1 LNLVKPTV
9 VFTKS
14 RMQYVGQLHIEY

>member
-1 LNLVKPTV
+1 VKPTV